1 MELDLSILD
10 YTTVSRRIKK
20 NGHTNVSSTIG
31 SKAIHLVVDSTVVK
45 VYGGG
50 KWKTRQHDVAKRRTW
65 HKLYLG
71 VN

>member
-1 MELDLSILD
+1 MELDLSIPN

-31 SKAIHLVVDSTVVK
+31 SKAIHLLVDSTVVK

-50 KWKTRQHDVAKRRTW
+50 KWKIRQHGLGKG
-65 HKLYLG
+65 KLYLG